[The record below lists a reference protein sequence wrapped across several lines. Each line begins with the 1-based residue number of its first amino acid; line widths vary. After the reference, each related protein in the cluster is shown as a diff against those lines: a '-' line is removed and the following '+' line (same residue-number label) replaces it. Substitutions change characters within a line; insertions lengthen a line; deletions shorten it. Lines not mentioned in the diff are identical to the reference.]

1 MYSKNT
7 RISITIQGD
16 GSEIFDYSLPQ
27 PHNYIRTSLDRY
39 TIEYYLH
46 GDFFC
51 TNKAG
56 AYLNDILARFTL
68 TMNVI
73 EAVGKISREHHHKPL
88 KLYDNNQ
95 FNGLRSIEKFKYK
108 ETVNVDKDNV
118 FWAIKLYT
126 EDLIKKSSGMVA
138 YSLLESF
145 AFSHFLDRAKDKST
159 LKAKCRSIWN
169 WYDERDWTIPK
180 RYERTLQEY
189 LKDTK
194 MTRTE
199 NMHKI
204 NADKVDRNYKKV
216 VNLLTGLFNDEYKKK
231 NGKWHIGKIAI
242 AVNMTEKTVSKYIKE
257 FEKRQIWDK
266 LFKIILCYTTVV

>member
-1 MYSKNT
+1 MMELYTKQT
-7 RISITIQGD
+7 KISITIQGD

-27 PHNYIRTSLDRY
+27 PHNYIRTALDRY

-73 EAVGKISREHHHKPL
+73 KAAAKINKEVNNHKPL
-88 KLYDNNQ
+88 ELYANNQ

-108 ETVNVDKDNV
+108 ETVDINKDNV

-126 EDLIKKSSGMVA
+126 EDLTKKSSGMVA

-145 AFSHFLDRAKDKST
+145 AFAHFVERAKDKST

-169 WYDERDWTIPK
+169 WYDERDWIIPK
-180 RYERTLQEY
+180 RYDRTLEQY
-189 LKDTK
+189 LEETK

-204 NADKVDRNYKKV
+204 NADKVDKNYKKV
-216 VNLLTGLFNDEYKKK
+216 VNLLTGLFNEPYKKK
-231 NGKWHIGKIAI
+231 NGAWHILKIAEELSMSR
-242 AVNMTEKTVSKYIKE
+242 NTVSKYIKE
-257 FEKRQIWDK
+257 FEKAT
-266 LFKIILCYTTVV
+266 LS

>member
-1 MYSKNT
+1 MKSLMKLYNKNT
-7 RISITIQGD
+7 KISITIRGD

-27 PHNYIRTSLDRY
+27 PHNYIRTSSERY
-39 TIEYYLH
+39 TIEYYLF

-68 TMNVI
+68 SMNVI
-73 EAVGKISREHHHKPL
+73 SATAKINKEAITHKPL

-95 FNGLRSIEKFKYK
+95 FNGLRSIQKFKYK
-108 ETVNVDKDNV
+108 ETVDVDKDNV

-145 AFSHFLDRAKDKST
+145 AFAHFVDRAKDRST

-169 WYDERDWTIPK
+169 WYDERDWTIPTRK
-180 RYERTLQEY
+180 GLGMSRQEGAEKARELLQIKTKQKVTNAIQLLVFKNKKVNANSISKESGVSRVTAKKY
-189 LKDTK
+189 LI
-194 MTRTE
+194 E
-199 NMHKI
+199 LG
-204 NADKVDRNYKKV
+204 YKK
-216 VNLLTGLFNDEYKKK
+216 
-231 NGKWHIGKIAI
+231 
-242 AVNMTEKTVSKYIKE
+242 
-257 FEKRQIWDK
+257 
-266 LFKIILCYTTVV
+266 

>member
-1 MYSKNT
+1 MMELYTKQT
-7 RISITIQGD
+7 KISITIQGD

-27 PHNYIRTSLDRY
+27 PHNYIRTALDRY

-73 EAVGKISREHHHKPL
+73 KATAKINKEVNNHKPL
-88 KLYDNNQ
+88 ELYANNQ
-95 FNGLRSIEKFKYK
+95 FNGLRSIEKFKYN
-108 ETVNVDKDNV
+108 ETVDINKDNV

-126 EDLIKKSSGMVA
+126 EDLIKKSSGIVA
-138 YSLLESF
+138 HSLLESF
-145 AFSHFLDRAKDKST
+145 AFTHFVDRAKDKST

-180 RYERTLQEY
+180 RYERDRTQYYE
-189 LKDTK
+189 DTK

-199 NMHKI
+199 HMTKL
-204 NADKVDRNYKKV
+204 NAKRAEDNYKKV
-216 VNLLTGLFNDEYKKK
+216 VNIITGLFNDEYKKK
-231 NGKWHIGKIAI
+231 SGAWHIGKIASELGL
-242 AVNMTEKTVSKYIKE
+242 NRDTVSKYIKE
-257 FEKRQIWDK
+257 FENTI
-266 LFKIILCYTTVV
+266 